1 MEVGVKVMGVHPQV
15 SWQPELICHAY
26 MTFVA
31 VDDNGIPTPI
41 PSIIPETEDEIR
53 RFEEAEIRRNARKAL
68 ADQLK

>member
-1 MEVGVKVMGVHPQV
+1 
-15 SWQPELICHAY
+15 

-31 VDDNGIPTPI
+31 IDDNGKPTPI

-68 ADQLK
+68 AAQLTSK